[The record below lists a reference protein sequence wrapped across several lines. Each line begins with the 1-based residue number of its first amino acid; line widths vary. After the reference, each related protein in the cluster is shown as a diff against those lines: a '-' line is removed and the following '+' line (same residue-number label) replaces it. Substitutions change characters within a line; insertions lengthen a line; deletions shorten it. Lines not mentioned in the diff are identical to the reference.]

1 MSQKDSEKAE
11 ADLKSKLQENMRLV
25 MLYNKETD
33 EVKKIDLLYKDMK
46 K

>member
-1 MSQKDSEKAE
+1 
-11 ADLKSKLQENMRLV
+11 

-46 K
+46 KQNAEKLKQIEE